1 MKSNIIDI
9 ARKTIPEPDWK
20 NIKIGG
26 PDGMTEDIIQVI
38 IRTIKKTVLNLS
50 AFASHLKGATIEET
64 LRNDWTFVRNYI
76 AYKLD
81 PDGDQF
87 IKSPARTFWD
97 GFADCKGFSIFLASL
112 LFNQGFKNFG
122 FRFVS
127 YSDSAIY
134 THVYIYVN
142 ENGRTYIL
150 DAVPGIPTFDFQKE
164 YRFKKDIP
172 MTQISQMTGISGM
185 TKKVINTGNRNID
198 EMSEAELDLW
208 IARDRLLT
216 EKAIVEKIQGIGS
229 LKAEKYQDS
238 VDMLEDAIL
247 EVQKAT
253 VEGIGAEPGGHPY
266 ANRIDDYKLQAALR
280 KNRGGAMYGDI
291 EETLADIA
299 DMAVTG
305 KYSLA
310 SKMAGI
316 GSAAKK
322 EKRKQAKKER
332 KEKINKAKELRKSGK
347 KAEAKEVRKS
357 AKTKT
362 GKFLAKVGR
371 KVKAGVKAVTKVLTA
386 PQRLLVKGI
395 IEVSLPQAAPAFLYL
410 FVNDKN
416 LIAKLPPAAA
426 AKRKKA
432 EKTANFICNT
442 IGMKRTHFMGICRNG
457 IMKAYGK
464 SPEAV
469 IAEQMKGV
477 AGIGAVAVA
486 AAAFKVL
493 TTIIKKIAELFGKK
507 PDEEYS
513 EDEFIPDPSSEDEIS
528 IDIADNIKSQEIDES
543 DSDEY
548 SPADEDNGGAR
559 KLWKS
564 F

>member
-1 MKSNIIDI
+1 MKSDIINI

-26 PDGMTEDIIQVI
+26 PDGMTEDIIQEI
-38 IRTIKKTVLNLS
+38 IRTIKKTALNLS
-50 AFASHLKGATIEET
+50 AFASHLKGATIEDT

-76 AYKLD
+76 TYKLD

-142 ENGRTYIL
+142 VNGKTYIL
-150 DAVPGIPTFDFQKE
+150 DAVPGIPNFDFQKE
-164 YRFKKDIP
+164 YRIKKDIP
-172 MTQISQMTGISGM
+172 MTQIARMTGIAGM
-185 TKKVINTGNRNID
+185 TKKVINTGNRDID

-253 VEGIGAEPGGHPY
+253 VNGIGNP
-266 ANRIDDYKLQAALR
+266 DS
-280 KNRGGAMYGDI
+280 DI
-291 EETLADIA
+291 ENTLADIA

-305 KYSLA
+305 KYSIA

-322 EKRKQAKKER
+322 EKRKKAKKER
-332 KEKINKAKELRKSGK
+332 KEKIKKAKELRKSGK
-347 KAEAKEVRKS
+347 KAEAKELRKS